1 MGLQLDPAV
10 QPLRWVLIGLVLALS
25 LGWSG
30 QAAAQIVPLREQLC
44 HATAAAS
51 VPDDARHVARLPADC
66 GESRRLAAPDQGW
79 LWLRLRDP
87 AVLADMPAGWSLLT
101 DQLMFDSHTVLIVA
115 TDGSVQAERFAP
127 GRVGNRWLPGGLL
140 RVTVQ
145 RPGTQIA
152 AVYLGYRRPVSP
164 DKLHR
169 VLAAPPLDMLWLGG
183 SWLAVA
189 GTFAGAIIT
198 VLVFSLLVRTGPLL
212 PAQRWYVVW
221 SVLAL
226 AYGLV
231 TTSLLALV
239 WPVLAGPWNV
249 RLSHALVGGTSAAA
263 TMVFLNLLERRSLP
277 RWLYRTGVVAAA
289 ACAAAGLAT
298 SAGWPLRLRDME
310 PWLNALSMLNGLVLV
325 VGIVIAISR
334 RSRTVWL
341 YLVSWSPGLVV
352 GCLWLA
358 QRLQLV
364 TQPDLVSMGTLLAL
378 AVESAALSVLMAD
391 RVRRLSG
398 ERDAAE
404 QARLRLEAE
413 SGAFRR
419 AALTDPLTGLGN
431 RAAFQAQMR
440 RMVEGD
446 PAGDPPVPFMLLLV
460 DVDHLKQ
467 INDRLGHDAG
477 DRLLMTVGAGL
488 AMAAGPTGH
497 VARIGG
503 DEFAI
508 LLPEAA
514 PAAARIETALE
525 ALQGTS
531 VTHEGRRWVMTFS
544 AGLAC
549 HPADGAEPEVLV
561 KHADLALYQVKHL
574 GRRGLYRYDPSLRAR
589 DDRRARFVQEAAEGL
604 PRGEFLLHFQP
615 IVQIDTGAPVGA
627 EALLRWQHPRHGL
640 LTPATFG
647 EMLVDGR
654 TGHAVQSRVID
665 LALNALRDHPDR
677 LPSVGVNLTWPELD
691 GAPAAHRL
699 LQRIAAHGVD
709 PTRLCVEVTEDM
721 VLDGRMNQ
729 LAEALTVLHQAG
741 MPISLDDFGTG
752 YASLIHLKHLPFDTL
767 KIDKS
772 FTLTLFED
780 HGESETIIRAI
791 IGLGHGLDKKV
802 VVEGVETEAQRRK
815 LMAMG
820 CRLAQGHL
828 FRRAAPLADLALPDA
843 AQAG

>member
-1 MGLQLDPAV
+1 M
-10 QPLRWVLIGLVLALS
+10 QPLRLILIGLVLALS

-30 QAAAQIVPLREQLC
+30 QAAARIVPLRDQLC
-44 HATAAAS
+44 HATAPATL
-51 VPDDARHVARLPADC
+51 PDDADSVARLPANC
-66 GESRRLAAPDQGW
+66 EGTQRLSVPREGW

-87 AVLADMPAGWSLLT
+87 AALSAMPAGWALLT
-101 DQLMFDSHTVLIVA
+101 DQLMFGSHTVLIVA
-115 TDGSVQAERFAP
+115 HDGSVQVERFAP
-127 GRVGNRWLPGGLL
+127 GQVGNRWLPGGLL

-145 RPGTQIA
+145 RPGKEIA
-152 AVYLGYRRPVSP
+152 AVYLGYHRLVSP
-164 DKLHR
+164 DMLHR
-169 VLAAPPLDMLWLGG
+169 VLAATPIDMLWLGG
-183 SWLAVA
+183 TWLAVVGA
-189 GTFAGAIIT
+189 FAGAIIT

-212 PAQRWYVVW
+212 PAQRWYVAW

-231 TTSLLALV
+231 TTGLLALA
-239 WPVLAGPWNV
+239 WPALAGPWAV
-249 RLSHALVGGTSAAA
+249 RLTHALVGGTSGAA
-263 TMVFLNLLERRSLP
+263 TMVFLSLLERRSLP
-277 RWLYRTGVVAAA
+277 RWLHRTGVVAAA
-289 ACAAAGLAT
+289 GCALAGIAT
-298 SAGWPLRLRDME
+298 TAGWPLRLRDME
-310 PWLNALSMLNGLVLV
+310 PWLNALSILNGLVLV
-325 VGIVIAISR
+325 VGVAIAISR

-341 YLVSWSPGLVV
+341 YLVSWSPVLVV

-358 QRLQLV
+358 QRLHLV
-364 TQPDLVSMGTLLAL
+364 TQPDLVSMSTLLAL

-440 RMVEGD
+440 RMVDGE
-446 PAGDPPVPFMLLLV
+446 PAGAPPSPFMLLLV

-488 AMAAGPTGH
+488 AMAAGPDGH

-508 LLPEAA
+508 LLPEDA
-514 PAAARIETALE
+514 PAATRIEAALE

-531 VTHEGRRWVMTFS
+531 VTHEGRRWAMTFS

-549 HPADGAEPEVLV
+549 HPADGSEPEMLV
-561 KHADLALYQVKHL
+561 KHADLALYQVKHA

-589 DDRRARFVQEAAEGL
+589 NDRRVRFVQEAAEGL

-615 IVQIDTGAPVGA
+615 IVRIDTGAPVGA
-627 EALLRWQHPRHGL
+627 EALLRWQHPQHGL

-647 EMLVDGR
+647 DMLVDGR
-654 TGHAVQSRVID
+654 TGHTVQSRAID
-665 LALNALRDHPDR
+665 LALNALRDHPR
-677 LPSVGVNLTWPELD
+677 LLPSVGVNLTWPELD
-691 GAPAAHRL
+691 GAAAAHRL
-699 LQRIAAHGVD
+699 LQRVAAHGVD
-709 PTRLCVEVTEDM
+709 PTRLCVEVTENM
-721 VLDGRMNQ
+721 VLDGRLTQM
-729 LAEALTVLHQAG
+729 AEALGVLHGAG

-767 KIDKS
+767 KIDRS

-780 HGESETIIRAI
+780 NGESETIIRAI
-791 IGLGHGLDKKV
+791 IGLGQGLDKKI

-828 FRRAAPLADLALPDA
+828 FRRPVPLDKLAQSDA
-843 AQAG
+843 AQVG